1 MSEQLPNNQVP
12 TTVDNIDK
20 DAFQGDI
27 SKIKIRK
34 IISQRLRNSS
44 PFLKKVLPFIL
55 IALISFAAG
64 FGTDRLFTRGRS
76 IKAMK
81 NRPTIQ
87 RKFKYNQDNN
97 QNNKQNDKGFRNNK
111 PGA

>member
-1 MSEQLPNNQVP
+1 MSEQLPNNEVP

-55 IALISFAAG
+55 VALIGFAAG
-64 FGTDRLFTRGRS
+64 LGTDRLFTRGKFS
-76 IKAMK
+76 KNFN
-81 NRPTIQ
+81 NRPNIQ

-97 QNNKQNDKGFRNNK
+97 QNNKQNNKNFRNDK

>member
-20 DAFQGDI
+20 NAFQGDI
-27 SKIKIRK
+27 SKVKIRK

-44 PFLKKVLPFIL
+44 PFFKKVLPFIL
-55 IALISFAAG
+55 VALISFAAG
-64 FGTDRLFTRGRS
+64 FGTDRLFTRS
-76 IKAMK
+76 KFSK
-81 NRPTIQ
+81 NLKSRPNIQ
-87 RKFKYNQDNN
+87 RNFKYNQENK
-97 QNNKQNDKGFRNNK
+97 QNNKQNDKNFRTDK